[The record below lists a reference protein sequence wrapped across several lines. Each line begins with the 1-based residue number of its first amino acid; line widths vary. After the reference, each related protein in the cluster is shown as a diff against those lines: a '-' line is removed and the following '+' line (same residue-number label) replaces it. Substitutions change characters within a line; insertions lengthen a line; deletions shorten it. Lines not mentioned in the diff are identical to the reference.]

1 MSTSLILYSYWR
13 SSAAYRVRIA
23 LNLKGLDYDVRP
35 VHLVNNGGE
44 QHGEAYRSLNPQALL
59 PTFVDGNVVLTQS
72 LAIIE
77 YLEETWP
84 DPALLPPDAA
94 SRAEVRALALAV
106 AADMAPLGNLRTLQE
121 LGARFD
127 VGAEDR
133 VAWTRHWIGV
143 CFTALEAMLA
153 DTAGRFS
160 YGDTP
165 GLADTCLVPQVYN
178 ARRWEVPLAPFPRI
192 ARIADACNELEAFR
206 RAAPEAQVD
215 YAPMP

>member
-23 LNLKGLDYDVRP
+23 LNLKGLDYEVRP

-44 QHGEAYRSLNPQALL
+44 QHADDYRSLNPQALL
-59 PTFVDGNVVLTQS
+59 PTLVDGNVVLTQS

-106 AADMAPLGNLRTLQE
+106 AADMAPLGNLRTLKE
-121 LGARFD
+121 LGTRFAVNADARVD
-127 VGAEDR
+127 
-133 VAWTRHWIGV
+133 WTRHWIEV

-153 DTAGRFS
+153 DTAGTYSF
-160 YGDTP
+160 GDSP

-178 ARRWEVPLAPFPRI
+178 ARRWNVSLAPFPRI
-192 ARIADACNELEAFR
+192 ERIADACNALEAFQ
-206 RAAPEAQVD
+206 RAAPEGQVD
-215 YAPMP
+215 YAPIP